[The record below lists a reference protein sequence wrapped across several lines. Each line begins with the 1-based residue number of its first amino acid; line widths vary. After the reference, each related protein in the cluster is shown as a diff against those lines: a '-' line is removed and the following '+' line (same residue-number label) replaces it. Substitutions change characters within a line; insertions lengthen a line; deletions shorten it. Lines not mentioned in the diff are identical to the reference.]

1 MIYKLL
7 IACTLMLSA
16 CSGSQ
21 EEKSPSHIITGNNE
35 FSTQEGLDL
44 NAKGIEAG
52 KVGDWNQARDYFNE
66 GLSHEPQNV
75 TLLSNLANVEMLSG
89 NTDEAL
95 KIYKK
100 CIELDSAYYNS
111 YLNCSRILYDIG
123 DQSGV
128 IEYCE
133 KVLRAS
139 DDPSQLGVAHYMLAK
154 VYLDQKKCDSAQ
166 LHVRKSL
173 EFITSGKGDVTQTEL
188 LQQKINDCQ

>member
-75 TLLSNLANVEMLSG
+75 TLLSNLGNVEMLSG

-128 IEYCE
+128 IEYSE
-133 KVLRAS
+133 KVISRS
-139 DDPSQLGVAHYMLAK
+139 NDPSQTGVAHYMLSK
-154 VYLDQKKCDSAQ
+154 VYLDQAKCDSARI
-166 LHVRKSL
+166 HVQKSL
-173 EFITSGKGDVTQTEL
+173 ELLAAGKVELTQAEML
-188 LQQKINDCQ
+188 KEQISNCK